1 MPPKIF
7 TSRYS
12 NPELAGDKYTVVG
25 VTRTPPKF
33 PLRYQLQ
40 GNIAEIAPPGWL
52 FSETNVERFRTPY
65 FRYLDKTGP
74 FQIKRILENYLS
86 YGKDVVL
93 CCYEDVRVP
102 GEWCHRTVFAAWWK
116 LQTGQE
122 ICELFNSQEPKL
134 PAAVQ
139 KRIKAEQEAAERA
152 KQPEQ
157 LSFF

>member
-12 NPELAGDKYTVVG
+12 NPELVGDKYTVVG

-33 PLRYQLQ
+33 PLKYQLQ

-74 FQIKRILENYLS
+74 FKIKRILENYLS

-102 GEWCHRTVFAAWWK
+102 GEWCHRTAFAEWWK

-122 ICELFNSQEPKL
+122 ISELFNPQEPKL

-139 KRIKAEQEAAERA
+139 KRIKAEQEAAEKA

>member
-52 FSETNVERFRTPY
+52 FSETNVERFIKCLHNFIPY
-65 FRYLDKTGP
+65 TSFLY
-74 FQIKRILENYLS
+74 S
-86 YGKDVVL
+86 VL
-93 CCYEDVRVP
+93 I
-102 GEWCHRTVFAAWWK
+102 HT
-116 LQTGQE
+116 
-122 ICELFNSQEPKL
+122 
-134 PAAVQ
+134 
-139 KRIKAEQEAAERA
+139 
-152 KQPEQ
+152 
-157 LSFF
+157 

>member
-74 FQIKRILENYLS
+74 FKIKRILENYLS
-86 YGKDVVL
+86 YGKDIVL

-102 GEWCHRTVFAAWWK
+102 GEWCHRTVFAEWWK

-122 ICELFNSQEPKL
+122 ICELFNPQEPKM

-139 KRIKAEQEAAERA
+139 KRIKRSRSGLER
-152 KQPEQ
+152 KNNGRRTE
-157 LSFF
+157 

>member
-33 PLRYQLQ
+33 PLKYQLQ

-65 FRYLDKTGP
+65 FRFLD
-74 FQIKRILENYLS
+74 
-86 YGKDVVL
+86 
-93 CCYEDVRVP
+93 
-102 GEWCHRTVFAAWWK
+102 
-116 LQTGQE
+116 
-122 ICELFNSQEPKL
+122 
-134 PAAVQ
+134 
-139 KRIKAEQEAAERA
+139 
-152 KQPEQ
+152 
-157 LSFF
+157 

>member
-65 FRYLDKTGP
+65 FRYLNKTGP
-74 FQIKRILENYLS
+74 FKIKRILGELP
-86 YGKDVVL
+86 VL
-93 CCYEDVRVP
+93 RQRHCSVLLR
-102 GEWCHRTVFAAWWK
+102 GR
-116 LQTGQE
+116 
-122 ICELFNSQEPKL
+122 S
-134 PAAVQ
+134 
-139 KRIKAEQEAAERA
+139 RSR
-152 KQPEQ
+152 
-157 LSFF
+157 